1 MVKCVVLKIMALAFR
16 VLLQYLD
23 LNDIYSLKNFLD
35 SNSFQVDDKDDN
47 GATILMH
54 AAARG
59 TPATAF
65 VKELIL
71 RGADIQAE
79 DYDNWTALLYAT
91 KGGHYEIV
99 QYLLDHGADIEHREM
114 GGVCFIGAQVHFANS
129 FCCTNL
135 F

>member
-1 MVKCVVLKIMALAFR
+1 MALAFR

-23 LNDIYSLKNFLD
+23 LNDLYSLKNFLD

-54 AAARG
+54 AASRG
-59 TPATAF
+59 ATTAAF
-65 VKELIL
+65 VKELVL

-91 KGGHYEIV
+91 KGGHYETV
-99 QYLLDHGADIEHREM
+99 QYLLDHAADVEHRDM
-114 GGVCFIGAQVHFANS
+114 GGESFLLFCNFHFMTIFS
-129 FCCTNL
+129 ETFV
-135 F
+135 